1 MGNNINNGKSKDSNV
16 SKGSNLIDIYSNE
29 KYRNFVQK
37 MYDSGNEQMFA
48 PVYSGIPT
56 FWRTKSCQYFTE
68 IDIALAGYPVD
79 LASGIPGARMG
90 PRAIR
95 DKSSYTG
102 GYMNHYNGIIPFD
115 ICKVADVG
123 DVPLKNSY
131 SIEEIHGDTE
141 DFFKEIWDDGA
152 YPITAGGDHSGTYP
166 ILKAIGE
173 DKPVGLVHFDAHCD
187 TARAIN
193 GGKNS
198 SGSILYHAVEEGVL
212 DPRRTVQIGIRGP
225 MEPLWDFSYESGMRV
240 LHIEEFRQM
249 GVLKVIEEIKRVIG
263 KGPTYITIDIDALDP
278 AYAPATEVPTPGG
291 LTSFEMQQIIRGLQ
305 GSNLVG
311 GDVMELSPPL
321 DGANGVTAITC
332 AFMMFEILC
341 VVADSVASKKNTD
354 PGS

>member
-1 MGNNINNGKSKDSNV
+1 MEKNMNHEKSE
-16 SKGSNLIDIYSNE
+16 LYPHIDTFNNE

-37 MYDSGNEQMFA
+37 MYDTGNKQMFA
-48 PVYSGIPT
+48 PIYSGIPT
-56 FWRTKSCQYFTE
+56 FWRTKSCQYFSE

-79 LASGIPGARMG
+79 LASGIPGARTG

-102 GYMNHYNGIIPFD
+102 GYMNHYNKIIPFD

-123 DVPLKNSY
+123 DVPLNNSY
-131 SIEEIHGDTE
+131 SIDEINKDTE
-141 DFFKEIWDDGA
+141 FFYKEIWDDGA

-193 GGKNS
+193 GGKDS
-198 SGSILYHAVEEGVL
+198 SASILYHAVEEGVVN
-212 DPRRTVQIGIRGP
+212 PRRTVQIGIRGS

-240 LHIEEFRQM
+240 LHIEEFREM
-249 GVLKVIEEIKRVIG
+249 GVSKVIKEIRKVIG
-263 KGPTYITIDIDALDP
+263 EGPTYITIDIGALDP

-291 LTSFEMQQIIRGLQ
+291 LTTYEMQQITRGLQ
-305 GSNLVG
+305 GANLVG
-311 GDVMELSPPL
+311 GDVMGLIPQL
-321 DGANGVTAITC
+321 DAANSVTAITC

-341 VVADSVASKKNTD
+341 VVAESVSLKKAEKTM
-354 PGS
+354 P

>member
-1 MGNNINNGKSKDSNV
+1 MEKNINNEQLKLSNH
-16 SKGSNLIDIYSNE
+16 IDIYSNE
-29 KYRNFVQK
+29 KYRSFVQK
-37 MYDSGNEQMFA
+37 MYENGNEQMFA

-56 FWRTKSCQYFTE
+56 FWRTKSCPYFSE

-79 LASGIPGARMG
+79 LASGVPGARMG
-90 PRAIR
+90 PRAIM

-102 GYMNHYNGIIPFD
+102 GYMNHSNGIIPFD

-131 SIEEIHGDTE
+131 SIDEINRDTE
-141 DFFKEIWDDGA
+141 EFFKEIWDDGA
-152 YPITAGGDHSGTYP
+152 HPITAGGDHSGTYP
-166 ILKAIGE
+166 ILKALGE
-173 DKPVGLVHFDAHCD
+173 EKPVGLVHFDAHCD

-193 GGKNS
+193 GGQNF

-212 DPRRTVQIGIRGP
+212 DPLRTVQIGIRGS
-225 MEPLWDFSYESGMRV
+225 MEPLWDFSYETGMRV

-249 GVLKVIEEIKRVIG
+249 SVLNVIDEVRQVIG

-278 AYAPATEVPTPGG
+278 AYAPATEIPTPGG
-291 LTSFEMQQIIRGLQ
+291 LTTFEMQQIIRGLQ
-305 GSNLVG
+305 GANLVG

-321 DGANGVTAITC
+321 DGANGVTAMTC

-341 VVADSVASKKNTD
+341 VVADSVASKRKNT
-354 PGS
+354 GC

>member
-1 MGNNINNGKSKDSNV
+1 MKKDINNEKNEHSNH
-16 SKGSNLIDIYSNE
+16 IDIFSDE
-29 KYRNFVQK
+29 KYRKFVQK
-37 MYDSGNEQMFA
+37 MYESGNEQMFA

-68 IDIALAGYPVD
+68 LDIALAGYPVD
-79 LASGIPGARMG
+79 LASGVPGARMG

-102 GYMNHYNGIIPFD
+102 GYMNHYNRIIPFD
-115 ICKVADVG
+115 ICRVADVG

-131 SIEEIHGDTE
+131 SIEVINQDTE
-141 DFFKEIWDDGA
+141 EFYKEIWDDGA

-173 DKPVGLVHFDAHCD
+173 ESPVGLVHFDAHCD
-187 TARAIN
+187 TAKAIN

-198 SGSILYHAVEEGVL
+198 SGSILYNAVEDGVL
-212 DPRRTVQIGIRGP
+212 DPRRTVQIGIRGS
-225 MEPLWDFSYESGMRV
+225 MEPLWDYSYETGMRV

-249 GVLKVIEEIKRVIG
+249 GVSNVIDEVRKVIGNK
-263 KGPTYITIDIDALDP
+263 PTYITIDIDALDP

-291 LTSFEMQQIIRGLQ
+291 LTTFEMQQIIRGLQ
-305 GSNLVG
+305 GANLVG

-321 DGANGVTAITC
+321 DAANGVTATTC

-341 VVADSVASKKNTD
+341 VVADSISSKKSDNN
-354 PGS
+354 GC

>member
-1 MGNNINNGKSKDSNV
+1 MEKKIHEEKSES
-16 SKGSNLIDIYSNE
+16 LHHIDIFSNE
-29 KYRNFVQK
+29 RYRNFVQK

-48 PVYSGIPT
+48 PIYSGIPT

-68 IDIALAGYPVD
+68 IDIALTGYPVD

-102 GYMNHYNGIIPFD
+102 GYMNHYNQIIPFD

-131 SIEEIHGDTE
+131 SIETINHDTE
-141 DFFKEIWDDGA
+141 TFYKEIWNDGA

-173 DKPVGLVHFDAHCD
+173 DKKVGLVHFDAHCD
-187 TARAIN
+187 TAKAIN

-198 SGSILYHAVEEGVL
+198 SASILYHAVEDGVL
-212 DPRRTVQIGIRGP
+212 DPRRTVQIGIRGS
-225 MEPLWDFSYESGMRV
+225 MEPLWDFSYDSGMRV
-240 LHIEEFRQM
+240 IHIDEFRKM
-249 GVLKVIEEIKRVIG
+249 GVVNVIEEVRKVIG
-263 KGPTYITIDIDALDP
+263 NGPTYITIDIDALDP

-291 LTSFEMQQIIRGLQ
+291 LTTYEMQQIIRGLQ
-305 GSNLVG
+305 GANLVG

-321 DGANGVTAITC
+321 DAANGVTAITC

-341 VVADSVASKKNTD
+341 VVADSVASHRKSKK
-354 PGS
+354 GC

>member
-1 MGNNINNGKSKDSNV
+1 MEKSINNEKSRVLNHV
-16 SKGSNLIDIYSNE
+16 DIYKNE
-29 KYRNFVQK
+29 KYRNFIKK
-37 MYDSGNEQMFA
+37 MYESGNEQMFA

-56 FWRTKSCQYFTE
+56 FWRTKSCQYFSE

-79 LASGIPGARMG
+79 LASGVPGARMG

-102 GYMNHYNGIIPFD
+102 GYMNHSNGIIPFD
-115 ICKVADVG
+115 ICKVVDVG

-131 SIEEIHGDTE
+131 SIEEIYRDTE
-141 DFFKEIWDDGA
+141 EFFKEIWDDGA

-187 TARAIN
+187 TVPAIN

-212 DPRRTVQIGIRGP
+212 DPRRTVQVGIRGP
-225 MEPLWDFSYESGMRV
+225 MEPFWDFSYDSGMRV

-249 GVLKVIEEIKRVIG
+249 GVKRVIEEIREVIG
-263 KGPTYITIDIDALDP
+263 RGPTYITIDIDALDP
-278 AYAPATEVPTPGG
+278 AYAPATEFPTPGG
-291 LTSFEMQQIIRGLQ
+291 LTTIEMQQIIRGLQ
-305 GSNLVG
+305 GANLVG
-311 GDVMELSPPL
+311 GDVMELSPQL
-321 DGANGVTAITC
+321 DGPNGVTAITC

-341 VVADSVASKKNTD
+341 VIADSVASKQNSD
-354 PGS
+354 RGC

>member
-1 MGNNINNGKSKDSNV
+1 MENDTKNDNKTSSNSINN
-16 SKGSNLIDIYSNE
+16 YSNE

-37 MYDSGNEQMFA
+37 MLEKGNEQMFA

-56 FWRTKSCQYFTE
+56 FWRTKSCQYFAE

-79 LASGIPGARMG
+79 LASGVPGARMG

-102 GYMNHYNGIIPFD
+102 GYMNHYNQIIPFD
-115 ICKVADVG
+115 ICRVADVG

-131 SIEEIHGDTE
+131 SIEEINKDTE
-141 DFFKEIWDDGA
+141 YFYKEIIDDGT

-187 TARAIN
+187 TAKAIN
-193 GGKNS
+193 GGRNS
-198 SGSILYHAVEEGVL
+198 SASILYKAVEAGVL
-212 DPRRTVQIGIRGP
+212 DPRRTVQIGIRGS
-225 MEPLWDFSYESGMRV
+225 MEPLWDYSYETGMRV
-240 LHIEEFRQM
+240 LHIEEFRKM
-249 GVLKVIEEIKRVIG
+249 GVDKVIKEVRKVIG
-263 KGPTYITIDIDALDP
+263 TKPTYITIDIDALDP

-291 LTSFEMQQIIRGLQ
+291 LTSFEMMQIIRGLQ
-305 GSNLVG
+305 GANLVG

-321 DGANGVTAITC
+321 DAANGVTAMTC

-341 VVADSVASKKNTD
+341 VVADSISKKKR
-354 PGS
+354 

>member
-1 MGNNINNGKSKDSNV
+1 MEKNINDEKSVKSK
-16 SKGSNLIDIYSNE
+16 LIDIFNDE
-29 KYRNFVQK
+29 NYRNFVQK
-37 MYDSGNEQMFA
+37 MYESGNEQMFA
-48 PVYSGIPT
+48 PIYSGIPT

-102 GYMNHYNGIIPFD
+102 GYMNHYNKIIPFD
-115 ICKVADVG
+115 ICRVADVG
-123 DVPLKNSY
+123 DVPLTNSY
-131 SIEEIHGDTE
+131 SISKINQDTE
-141 DFFKEIWDDGA
+141 TFFKEIWEDGA
-152 YPITAGGDHSGTYP
+152 HPITAGGDHSGTYP

-173 DKPVGLVHFDAHCD
+173 EKPVGLVHFDAHCD
-187 TARAIN
+187 TAKAIN

-198 SGSILYHAVEEGVL
+198 SASILYHAVEEGAV
-212 DPRRTVQIGIRGP
+212 DPQRTVQIGIRGP
-225 MEPLWDFSYESGMRV
+225 MEALWDFSYERGMRV
-240 LHIEEFRQM
+240 LHIEEFRKM
-249 GVLKVIEEIKRVIG
+249 GVKKVIDEVRQVIG

-291 LTSFEMQQIIRGLQ
+291 LTTYEMQQIIRGLK
-305 GSNLVG
+305 GADLVG

-321 DGANGVTAITC
+321 DAANGVTAITC

-341 VVADSVASKKNTD
+341 VVADSIASKGKSKNSD
-354 PGS
+354 C